1 MISFSEMHLGKS
13 QRGARPLTKLH
24 EVAQRADVSVSTV
37 SRVLNDP
44 EKVQAETRVRVE
56 RAIEELGYR
65 PSRVARRLRSRR
77 GRAHIVGLI
86 IPDIQNPFYSD
97 IVRGVEDVAYD
108 RDYAV
113 ILCNS
118 DESPEREAFYLDVL
132 VSESADGVI
141 LPPIQGDEKT
151 TARLTGLPLPV
162 VCLDRRLGRLAV
174 DTVVVD
180 NRQGAFDATAHLIRL
195 GHHRIALLDG
205 PTGHSSFRER
215 RQGYL
220 EALREHGVPV
230 DERLIAS
237 GRPRQEDGRRM
248 AEALLGLDT
257 PPTAVFAASNL
268 LSLGALE
275 AIRARGLDVPR
286 QVAVVGFDDAP
297 WAGLLACPLTTVS
310 QPSYEMGRRAA
321 QLLFDR
327 LDEPARSPALIVLAP
342 TLVVRASCGATSSK
356 TSIVG

>member
-1 MISFSEMHLGKS
+1 M
-13 QRGARPLTKLH
+13 TKLH
-24 EVAQRADVSVSTV
+24 EVARRAEVSVSTV
-37 SRVLNDP
+37 SRVLNMPD
-44 EKVQAETRVRVE
+44 KVSAGTRIRVE
-56 RAIEELGYR
+56 RAIAEVGYR
-65 PSRVARRLRSRR
+65 PSRVARRLRVRR

-118 DESPEREAFYLDVL
+118 DESQEREEFYLDVL

-141 LPPIQGDEKT
+141 LPPIHSDEKT
-151 TARLTGLPLPV
+151 TARLSSLPLPV

-180 NRQGAFDATAHLIRL
+180 NRQGAADATAHLIGL
-195 GHHRIALLDG
+195 GHRRIALLDG
-205 PTGHSSFRER
+205 PLGLSSFRER
-215 RQGYL
+215 KEGYL
-220 EALREHGVPV
+220 AALREHGIPV
-230 DERLIAS
+230 DDRLIAS
-237 GRPRQEDGRRM
+237 GQPRQEDGRRM
-248 AEALLGLDT
+248 AGDLLDLEI

-268 LSLGALE
+268 ITLGALE
-275 AIRARGLDVPR
+275 AIRDRALNVP
-286 QVAVVGFDDAP
+286 QHVAVVGFDDAP

-327 LDEPARSPALIVLAP
+327 LEEPDRPPALVILAP
-342 TLVVRASCGATSSK
+342 SLVVRASCGAAARPTASAVSSLP
-356 TSIVG
+356 VAG

>member
-1 MISFSEMHLGKS
+1 VP
-13 QRGARPLTKLH
+13 RVRKLH
-24 EVAQRADVSVSTV
+24 EVARRADVSVSTV
-37 SRVLNDP
+37 SRVLNVPD
-44 EKVQAETRVRVE
+44 KVSADTRIRVE

-65 PSRVARRLRSRR
+65 PSRVARRLRVRR

-118 DESPEREAFYLDVL
+118 DESQEREEFYLNVL
-132 VSESADGVI
+132 ADESADGVI
-141 LPPIQGDEKT
+141 LPPIHGDEKT
-151 TARLTGLPLPV
+151 TARLSSLSLPV
-162 VCLDRRLGRLAV
+162 VCLDRRLARLAV

-180 NRQGAFDATAHLIRL
+180 NRQGAHDATAHLIGL
-195 GHHRIALLDG
+195 GHRRIALLDG
-205 PTGHSSFRER
+205 PLGLSSFRER
-215 RQGYL
+215 KEGYL
-220 EALREHGVPV
+220 AALQEHGIPA

-237 GRPRQEDGRRM
+237 GQPRQEDGRRM
-248 AEALLGLDT
+248 AGELLGVDS

-268 LSLGALE
+268 ITLGALE
-275 AIRARGLDVPR
+275 AIRDRGLDVPR

-321 QLLFDR
+321 QLMFDR
-327 LDEPARSPALIVLAP
+327 LDEPERSPALVILAP
-342 TLVVRASCGATSSK
+342 SLVVRASCGAVSK
-356 TSIVG
+356 LSFAG

>member
-1 MISFSEMHLGKS
+1 M
-13 QRGARPLTKLH
+13 PKLH
-24 EVAQRADVSVSTV
+24 QVAERADVSVSTV
-37 SRVLNDP
+37 SRVLNVP
-44 EKVQAETRVRVE
+44 EKVSAETRVRVE

-65 PSRVARRLRSRR
+65 PSRVARRLRVRR

-118 DESPEREAFYLDVL
+118 DESPEREEFYLNVL

-141 LPPIQGDEKT
+141 LPPILGDEKT
-151 TARLTGLPLPV
+151 TARLSGLPLPV

-180 NRQGAFDATAHLIRL
+180 NRQGALDATAHLIAL
-195 GHHRIALLDG
+195 GHCRIALLDG
-205 PTGHSSFRER
+205 PASLSSFRER
-215 RQGYL
+215 REGYL
-220 EALREHGVPV
+220 AALQQHGLPV
-230 DERLIAS
+230 DERLIAT
-237 GRPRQEDGRRM
+237 GQPRQEEGRRM
-248 AEALLGLDT
+248 AQELLAVD
-257 PPTAVFAASNL
+257 PAPTAVFAASNL
-268 LSLGALE
+268 ITLGALE
-275 AIRARGLDVPR
+275 AIRDRGLDVPR

-321 QLLFDR
+321 QLMFDR
-327 LDEPARSPALIVLAP
+327 LDEPARSPTLVVLAP
-342 TLVVRASCGATSSK
+342 SLVVRSSCGARMSRTSF
-356 TSIVG
+356 VG